1 MEKLIPPTFDP
12 DYEGKI
18 GNSNIPKVNI
28 RQIERPRVVG
38 EKALNIENNSG
49 KTMDIISPIV
59 KEVDITEDHAYLL
72 YVFIKGFQP
81 LKEVHAHLAEK
92 KTWPPT
98 LGYLNPFF
106 GIFQLTEQ
114 NDVWNILYS
123 LSPLSKGRH
132 YFQERIRIQKGNN

>member
-28 RQIERPRVVG
+28 RQIERHRMVG

-72 YVFIKGFQP
+72 YVFI
-81 LKEVHAHLAEK
+81 
-92 KTWPPT
+92 
-98 LGYLNPFF
+98 
-106 GIFQLTEQ
+106 
-114 NDVWNILYS
+114 
-123 LSPLSKGRH
+123 
-132 YFQERIRIQKGNN
+132 

>member
-28 RQIERPRVVG
+28 RQIERPRMLG

-72 YVFIKGFQP
+72 YVFI
-81 LKEVHAHLAEK
+81 
-92 KTWPPT
+92 
-98 LGYLNPFF
+98 
-106 GIFQLTEQ
+106 
-114 NDVWNILYS
+114 
-123 LSPLSKGRH
+123 
-132 YFQERIRIQKGNN
+132 